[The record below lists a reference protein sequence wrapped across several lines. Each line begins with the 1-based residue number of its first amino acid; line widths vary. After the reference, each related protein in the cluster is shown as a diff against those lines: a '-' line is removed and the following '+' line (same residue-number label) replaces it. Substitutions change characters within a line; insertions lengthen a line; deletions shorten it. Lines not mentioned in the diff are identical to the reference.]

1 MVMGMKAAGEFYT
14 PTLMRMHMVVFMVV
28 RFHTALWITNI
39 KPVREVLRQSSDRK
53 DYHVPWFPYVPWRR
67 SASGKVA
74 VGMNETMHVT
84 CTSRPLSTI
93 QLGRLE
99 TIINTPP
106 LLEAFDSFCQKALCG
121 ESILL
126 LREVAA
132 FRDSIYAV
140 EADDDALFKE
150 FVAIVNKFIKSG
162 SSYEVNIDCRART
175 GVMRDVDEARFKKL
189 DTDDRA
195 DIFTLAET
203 QTSQMLADNLLA
215 KFQATERYQRIV
227 EGLLAIDIIAS
238 GDEGRVHCDA
248 AANSMSKSPV
258 HRGSTRHTLRWTRHS
273 LLASFPKQAAGDT
286 DP

>member
-1 MVMGMKAAGEFYT
+1 MMFECLDAAMVMGMIAAGEFYT
-14 PTLMRMHMVVFMVV
+14 PILMRMHLVVFMVV

-74 VGMNETMHVT
+74 VEMNETIHVT
-84 CTSRPLSTI
+84 CTSRPLSTN

-99 TIINTPP
+99 TIMNTPP

-121 ESILL
+121 ESILF

-140 EADDDALFKE
+140 EADDDALFRE
-150 FVAIVNKFIKSG
+150 VVAIVNKFIKSG
-162 SSYEVNIDCRART
+162 SSYEVNIDFHART
-175 GVMRDVDEARFKKL
+175 EVMRDVDEARFKEL

-215 KFQATERYQRIV
+215 KFHATERYQLIAK
-227 EGLLAIDIIAS
+227 GLLAIAS
-238 GDEGRVHCDA
+238 GDEGRVHYDA
-248 AANSMSKSPV
+248 AANNMSKSPV
-258 HRGSTRHTLRWTRHS
+258 HRGSTRHT
-273 LLASFPKQAAGDT
+273 
-286 DP
+286 

>member
-1 MVMGMKAAGEFYT
+1 MIMGMIAAGEFYT
-14 PTLMRMHMVVFMVV
+14 PTLMRMHLVVFMVV

-39 KPVREVLRQSSDRK
+39 KPVSEGLRQSSDRK

-74 VGMNETMHVT
+74 VGMNETLHVT
-84 CTSRPLSTI
+84 CSSRPLGMN
-93 QLGRLE
+93 QLGRFM
-99 TIINTPP
+99 NTPP

-121 ESILL
+121 ESISF

-140 EADDDALFKE
+140 EADDDALFRE
-150 FVAIVNKFIKSG
+150 FVAIVKKFIKSG

-175 GVMRDVDEARFKKL
+175 EVLRDVDEARFKEL

-215 KFQATERYQRIV
+215 KFQATERYQRIA
-227 EGLLAIDIIAS
+227 EGLLAIAS
-238 GDEGRVHCDA
+238 GDEERVHCDA
-248 AANSMSKSPV
+248 AANSMSKSPKA
-258 HRGSTRHTLRWTRHS
+258 HQQMDT
-273 LLASFPKQAAGDT
+273 SFTSRIVSKQAAGGT